1 MKASAEVRIATRSSR
16 TVVSPLN
23 SRKVIRAILGIPT
36 IFAKGT
42 GVIFTEQLKEAE
54 RFSAIQ
60 VSKVGVMLMAPWD
73 GSEKHSYSGQALE
86 TLLLPVSSYSG
97 GMCFLEGDRGGQI

>member
-1 MKASAEVRIATRSSR
+1 MKASAEGLKQGVTR
-16 TVVSPLN
+16 TVVSPL
-23 SRKVIRAILGIPT
+23 SVLKVIRAILGIPT

-73 GSEKHSYSGQALE
+73 GGEQCSYSGQALE

-97 GMCFLEGDRGGQI
+97 GNVFFGG